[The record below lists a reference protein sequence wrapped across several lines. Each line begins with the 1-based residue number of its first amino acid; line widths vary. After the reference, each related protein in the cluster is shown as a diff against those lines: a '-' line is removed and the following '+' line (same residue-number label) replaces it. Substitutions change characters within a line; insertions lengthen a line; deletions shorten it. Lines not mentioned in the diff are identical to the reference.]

1 MRCPAKSGKNSEV
14 SCHVNQTENHGQL
27 APILLISDTL
37 GGMSTA
43 DIFSHAPGVID
54 VRTVEEFA
62 DGHVTGA
69 VNLDLENG
77 AFLAELADLDKNVG
91 YALYCRSGRRSAIA
105 AELMATAGFTE
116 VHNLGALESA
126 AQTLGLP
133 IVTQ

>member
-1 MRCPAKSGKNSEV
+1 MN
-14 SCHVNQTENHGQL
+14 
-27 APILLISDTL
+27 
-37 GGMSTA
+37 TA
-43 DIFSHAPGVID
+43 DIFSRAPHVID
-54 VRTVEEFA
+54 VRTAEEFA

-77 AFLAELADLDKNVG
+77 VFPAELADLDKNAR
-91 YALYCRSGRRSAIA
+91 YALYCRSGRRSAMA

-116 VHNLGALESA
+116 VHDLGALESA

>member
-1 MRCPAKSGKNSEV
+1 
-14 SCHVNQTENHGQL
+14 
-27 APILLISDTL
+27 
-37 GGMSTA
+37 MSTA
-43 DIFSHAPGVID
+43 DIFSVAPRVID
-54 VRTVEEFA
+54 VRTAEEFA
-62 DGHVTGA
+62 NSHVIGA

-116 VHNLGALESA
+116 VRDLGTLELA
-126 AQTLGLP
+126 AQSLGLP

>member
-1 MRCPAKSGKNSEV
+1 
-14 SCHVNQTENHGQL
+14 
-27 APILLISDTL
+27 
-37 GGMSTA
+37 MSTA